1 MWWNTMSVLQQ
12 VMFIIACAA
21 TGVLLFQIITMLI
34 GGASDGSFDG
44 DVSGGGG
51 VFDADVPDADFG
63 GGGGM
68 LDTDMGGSLDSGLGG
83 ALDTGVGDITSNG
96 GGSDITDNDVSTGS
110 GFGLKLLSLRS
121 ILAFVT
127 IGAWMC
133 YTLCYMLDW
142 YYAVIIAVVCGFAAA
157 CGMAGALIG
166 IEKMQDNG
174 TLNANNAVGKI
185 GTVYLT
191 VPPHRSGQGKI
202 NVLVQERYAEY
213 EAVTDSDEPIPT
225 GSEIKVLGHIGANVL
240 LVTKYKKPSIVIETE
255 K

>member
-1 MWWNTMSVLQQ
+1 MWWNEMSLLQQ
-12 VMFIIACAA
+12 VMFIIACSA
-21 TGVLLFQIITMLI
+21 TVVLLFQIITMLI
-34 GGASDGSFDG
+34 GGAADGSFDG
-44 DVSGGGG
+44 DATGGGLFDGGVADAASGG
-51 VFDADVPDADFG
+51 V
-63 GGGGM
+63 
-68 LDTDMGGSLDSGLGG
+68 GG
-83 ALDTGVGDITSNG
+83 ALDGDMGGVLDGDMSGALDTDFDGDTSSGGDITDK
-96 GGSDITDNDVSTGS
+96 DISAGS

-121 ILAFVT
+121 ILAFIT

-133 YTLCYMLDW
+133 YTLCYFLDW
-142 YYAVIIAVVCGFAAA
+142 YFAILIAVACGFAAA

-174 TLNANNAVGKI
+174 TLDANNAVGKI

-225 GSEIKVLGHIGANVL
+225 GSEIKITGHIGANVL
-240 LVTKYKKPSIVIETE
+240 LVARYKKPSIVIETE

>member
-12 VMFIIACAA
+12 VTFIIACTTTA
-21 TGVLLFQIITMLI
+21 VLLIQIILMLI

-44 DVSGGGG
+44 DMPGGGG
-51 VFDADVPDADFG
+51 VFDADVPSGGGILDAD
-63 GGGGM
+63 M
-68 LDTDMGGSLDSGLGG
+68 PDTGLGG
-83 ALDTGVGDITSNG
+83 AFDTDVGDMTSNG
-96 GGSDITDNDVSTGS
+96 GSGGISDTEVSTGS

-121 ILAFVT
+121 ILAFVMM
-127 IGAWMC
+127 GSWMC

-142 YYAVIIAVVCGFAAA
+142 YYAVIIAVACGFVAA
-157 CGMAGALIG
+157 CCMAGALIG
-166 IEKMQDNG
+166 IEKLQDNG

-191 VPPHRSGQGKI
+191 VPPKRAGQGKI

-213 EAVTDSDEPIPT
+213 EAVTDSDEPIVT
-225 GSEIKVLGHIGANVL
+225 GSEIKVIGHLGANLL
-240 LVTKYKKPSIVIETE
+240 LVTRYKKPSIVIETE